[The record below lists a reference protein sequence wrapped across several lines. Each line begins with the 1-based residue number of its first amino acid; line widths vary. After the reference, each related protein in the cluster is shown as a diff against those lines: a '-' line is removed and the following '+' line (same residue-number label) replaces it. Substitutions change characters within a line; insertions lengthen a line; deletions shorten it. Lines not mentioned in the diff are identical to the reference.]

1 MNNIVEIIYNKY
13 EKHPKVMIN
22 GEELSRF
29 VELAD
34 YIYDDIFAWVD
45 KMYTGMD
52 DELAEDYRVVLTGH
66 PFQYE
71 VLNAAKSLSQYC
83 TEVTFSPLEYSI
95 PLGVKFNY
103 AKEVSA
109 AYGIDPK
116 ASCENIAFNC
126 TSAENCAEFE
136 KYGVVYTE
144 KETPYAIVADDE
156 SYKTAK
162 NKYCVKVGEKVAFYG
177 GRSRSLLC
185 VTEEMLPLLLD
196 YFCTYHVM
204 LDYISEVFS
213 IVSNMSLDT
222 ATKLE
227 FEAYSKE
234 EYRVYVSALPEKM
247 DCGERFS
254 VEYKVFPSCLPP
266 INILVKSDDPTV
278 IAAENGYLF
287 AKGEGS
293 CNITVSDIKGN
304 VYETKNIISEKHI
317 YVSNIS
323 IVIPQINMQEKETMT
338 IKVITAPANA
348 EDERDLEYIVSDDSV
363 VAFSSKNELYALSS
377 GRAKITV
384 KTKRVSSSVY
394 ISVFPK
400 AVDVAL
406 PGETVDVPISS
417 EAVIQCRVVPANANP
432 MPKAV
437 WKSSNPRTVK
447 IISEG
452 DCKCLV
458 RTYGVGYSVL
468 TCSLENTD
476 IQKNIRVNVVKEK
489 GCYVATAVYGSYDCP
504 EVWTLRRYRD
514 NYLASGVLGRAFIKT
529 YYAVSPTAVRWFGET
544 KWFNKLW
551 KSVLDKMVAKLKSRG
566 YEDTPY
572 QD

>member
-22 GEELSRF
+22 GDELSRF

-185 VTEEMLPLLLD
+185 VTEEMLPMLLD
-196 YFCTYHVM
+196 YFCTYHLM

-234 EYRVYVSALPEKM
+234 EYRVYVSELPEKM

-254 VEYKVFPSCLPP
+254 VEYKIFPSCLPP

-323 IVIPQINMQEKETMT
+323 IVIPQINM
-338 IKVITAPANA
+338 
-348 EDERDLEYIVSDDSV
+348 
-363 VAFSSKNELYALSS
+363 
-377 GRAKITV
+377 
-384 KTKRVSSSVY
+384 
-394 ISVFPK
+394 
-400 AVDVAL
+400 
-406 PGETVDVPISS
+406 
-417 EAVIQCRVVPANANP
+417 
-432 MPKAV
+432 
-437 WKSSNPRTVK
+437 
-447 IISEG
+447 
-452 DCKCLV
+452 
-458 RTYGVGYSVL
+458 
-468 TCSLENTD
+468 
-476 IQKNIRVNVVKEK
+476 
-489 GCYVATAVYGSYDCP
+489 
-504 EVWTLRRYRD
+504 
-514 NYLASGVLGRAFIKT
+514 
-529 YYAVSPTAVRWFGET
+529 
-544 KWFNKLW
+544 
-551 KSVLDKMVAKLKSRG
+551 
-566 YEDTPY
+566 
-572 QD
+572 